1 MDAQQRRGG
10 SGDTMAG
17 ALSCQAGHWEVVPRP
32 VIGGSAEHPI
42 RTDLALLHPDRGI
55 ALVDLAP
62 RATFHAAASLRQIL
76 DAAQLEARYPGQLP
90 VVYHRLAPE
99 EVPLVPRLLEAAFAT
114 EPPLTVANT
123 AWMASVRTLLLTGP
137 PRPAKADAKAGTW
150 SGTALAI
157 AMLLLLAVGGGAVT
171 FGLLGLPATP
181 PRSDAVADATSLLET
196 ETPRPSATESLSATP
211 GPQPAAVQGLSQAP
225 QNLLPEAATNPATA
239 APAAAALAVP
249 APAPGFRVVIA
260 PTTTPTSPAG
270 AVQTA
275 APPISS
281 EPASASEQDTS
292 LAAFGFTA
300 PLPAFPSTAPE
311 SPAGPHLDAL
321 PGMGPLPIPSP
332 SSGAHLIGRERSQA
346 GPVSDM
352 QRLEA
357 ILPSPP
363 APAPTT
369 LGRRGSPAT
378 QAMSPVPHSAT
389 AAVAVPRQPASPRC
403 AAILARLQ
411 LGEAPSHADRSHLQT
426 FCAPRS

>member
-171 FGLLGLPATP
+171 FGLLGLPAMP

-196 ETPRPSATESLSATP
+196 ETTRPSATESLSATP

-249 APAPGFRVVIA
+249 APAPGFHDVIA
-260 PTTTPTSPAG
+260 PTTTPT
-270 AVQTA
+270 
-275 APPISS
+275 
-281 EPASASEQDTS
+281 
-292 LAAFGFTA
+292 
-300 PLPAFPSTAPE
+300 

-321 PGMGPLPIPSP
+321 PGMGPSPIPSP
-332 SSGAHLIGRERSQA
+332 SSGTHLIGRERSQA
-346 GPVSDM
+346 GPVSHM

-357 ILPSPP
+357 LLPSPP